1 MSLEKIIEKIRTDA
15 EERAYLI
22 LQQAEDQARQIMAQS
37 ENEAR
42 EKAGQIIDEATRS
55 ARQKDKRMVLAAQLA
70 SRKEILSEKQK
81 AIQNCF
87 ESALKKLNKMPE
99 RDYLQLIKKMLVSS
113 YTTDFKEVI
122 FSPQDSHRIHQ
133 QFIQDVNIGLEKAGK
148 KGSLTISREK
158 REISGG
164 FILKG
169 DRVEVDNSFASLL
182 KYLES
187 DLESEVA
194 KTLFRNL

>member
-1 MSLEKIIEKIRTDA
+1 MSLENILEKIRTDA
-15 EERAYLI
+15 EERASLI
-22 LQQAEDQARQIMAQS
+22 VRQAEDQAGQIMARS
-37 ENEAR
+37 EHDAQ

-55 ARQKDKRMVLAAQLA
+55 ARQKDKRMILAAQLA

-81 AIQNCF
+81 AIRNCF
-87 ESALKKLNKMPE
+87 ESALKRLNGMPE
-99 RDYLQLIKKMLVSS
+99 RDYLQLLKKMLLSS
-113 YTTDFKEVI
+113 YTADFKEVI
-122 FSPQDSHRIHQ
+122 FSPQDSHRINQ
-133 QFIQDVNIGLEKAGK
+133 QFIQDVNMDLEKAGE
-148 KGSLTISREK
+148 KGRLTISREK

-169 DRVEVDNSFASLL
+169 DRVEVDNSFASLI

-194 KTLFRNL
+194 KTIFRNL